1 MKRSLIEIHPRFLH
15 SRVNAAMGW
24 GIQPSRAI
32 VNCGHSVCARGSQLI
47 LEERALC
54 CDRLT
59 LLEMLVA
66 VQ

>member
-1 MKRSLIEIHPRFLH
+1 
-15 SRVNAAMGW
+15 MGW